1 MKTLLVMPYFVSLLI
16 VAFPANGRHDEAVV
30 IKYEESDMLGA
41 QEQYLIDSDVNA
53 YSNDLRN
60 LLPTLPDAL
69 VIKSCRCRMTHLK
82 YWESPAGQIAM
93 IQRESW
99 W

>member
-41 QEQYLIDSDVNA
+41 QEQYLIDSAVNA
-53 YSNDLRN
+53 YSNDL
-60 LLPTLPDAL
+60 
-69 VIKSCRCRMTHLK
+69 
-82 YWESPAGQIAM
+82 
-93 IQRESW
+93 
-99 W
+99 